1 MKWLLGVLLIL
12 WSAHAFA
19 QGVEDFDPLGEDWYG
34 LRDFVSTASA
44 MGMEVEVLTTLNYR
58 DLDTSA
64 RLVIVY
70 PLTTLDGESLGAF
83 VADGGRLALWDDFG
97 ESEDFLTRLEITRV
111 VPSPGN
117 LPHNQYVDGS
127 PAFPIFEPEG
137 RHPLLDG
144 VRRVVANHA
153 SVLSNPG
160 GPVIGFSAGG
170 ALVYDMNMGEGK
182 ALIISDASLVIN
194 QMLNV
199 ADNAA
204 FVRNTLEYL
213 CENQRPCTIQLVV
226 GEFESEGRYS
236 TAIFG
241 DGGVSDGIESFNDL
255 LQKLME
261 QVLIEE
267 LLFYLSIL
275 LAIGLGAYLGS
286 VFPLR
291 PTRPYSAYVTDFFAQ
306 IPGPQSEFDW
316 NLSRFASSNRTSNF
330 ALPMSILK
338 ETFEELFLREL
349 GLWPTTSQNRPD
361 IEALSD
367 LFEKRFLQG
376 HDPKTASRMRQ
387 ETLDLLGSMASIP
400 PRNRVFLDSDAHFSH
415 GDLLRT
421 HRKVMQ
427 TLKVMGLQDEY
438 KRRANGDV

>member
-1 MKWLLGVLLIL
+1 MKWLLSALLML
-12 WSAHAFA
+12 VSNLAFG
-19 QGVEDFDPLGEDWYG
+19 QGVEDFDPLGDDWYG

-44 MGMEVEVLTTLNYR
+44 MGIEVEVLTTMNYR
-58 DLDTSA
+58 DLDTST

-70 PLTTLDGESLGAF
+70 PLTPLDGESLGAY
-83 VADGGRLALWDDFG
+83 VADGGRLILWDDFG
-97 ESEDFLTRLEITRV
+97 ESEDFLTRLEIARV

-137 RHPLLDG
+137 RHPLLEG

-182 ALIISDASLVIN
+182 ALIVSDASLVIN
-194 QMLNV
+194 QMLGV

-204 FVRNTLEYL
+204 FVRNTLDYI
-213 CENQRPCTIQLVV
+213 CENQRPCMIQLLV

-236 TAIFG
+236 TALFG
-241 DGGVSDGIESFNDL
+241 DGDVSDGIESFNAF
-255 LQKLME
+255 LQRLME

-267 LLFYLSIL
+267 LLFYLSVL
-275 LAIGLGAYLGS
+275 LALGLGAYLAS

-291 PTRPYSAYVTDFFAQ
+291 STRPYSAYVTDFFSQ
-306 IPGPQSEFDW
+306 IPSPQSEFDW
-316 NLSRFASSNRTSNF
+316 NLARFASTNRTSNF

-338 ETFEELFLREL
+338 EIFEELFLREL
-349 GLWPTTSQNRPD
+349 GLWPSTSHNRPD
-361 IEALSD
+361 IEALAD
-367 LFEKRFLQG
+367 MFEKRYLQK
-376 HDPKTASRMRQ
+376 HDPKQAAMMRK
-387 ETLDLLGSMASIP
+387 ETLELLGSMASIP

-415 GDLLRT
+415 ADLLRT
-421 HRKVMQ
+421 YRKAMQ
-427 TLKVMGLQDEY
+427 TLKLMGLQDEY